1 MIANVAPNNYED
13 SFNTLLYAH
22 RTRNID
28 PTPVNF

>member
-28 PTPVNF
+28 PTPNNF